1 MQQFHHPPS
10 TAQQTRHLYRANA
23 PAYRTRHNIG
33 NSALP
38 PLPPNHTLNSRS
50 HSLDGLL
57 ESDGCKSQNIA
68 GEGLNEKRISSS
80 SSKKLN
86 NKNEPMSL
94 QYRHRVD
101 SKENIRTT
109 KNRRSKSLD
118 DLLDED
124 EMLILVDDEARSMEN
139 IEASNESLSHVSPV
153 PSEKLC
159 ENEVITIDN
168 SILHESKNESIED
181 QDDSG
186 IHSDVGKLQSD
197 TSSLDDDAL
206 SNTVSITSSNA
217 SERKPTLL
225 NKYVRKVK
233 NLMKK

>member
-1 MQQFHHPPS
+1 M
-10 TAQQTRHLYRANA
+10 
-23 PAYRTRHNIG
+23 
-33 NSALP
+33 P

-68 GEGLNEKRISSS
+68 GEGLNEKHILSS
-80 SSKKLN
+80 KLN
-86 NKNEPMSL
+86 NNKKEPLSL
-94 QYRHRVD
+94 QYHKVD

-159 ENEVITIDN
+159 ENEVIIIDN
-168 SILHESKNESIED
+168 SILHESNNESIED
-181 QDDSG
+181 HDDSG
-186 IHSDVGKLQSD
+186 IHSDVKLHSD
-197 TSSLDDDAL
+197 TSSLDEDAL

-217 SERKPTLL
+217 SERKSGKAFL

>member
-10 TAQQTRHLYRANA
+10 TAQQTRLYRANA
-23 PAYRTRHNIG
+23 PSYRTRHNIG
-33 NSALP
+33 NSSLP
-38 PLPPNHTLNSRS
+38 PLPPNSLNSRS

-57 ESDGCKSQNIA
+57 ESDGSKSQNIA
-68 GEGLNEKRISSS
+68 GEGLNEKRNLSS

-94 QYRHRVD
+94 RYHNVD

-168 SILHESKNESIED
+168 SILHENKNESIED

-186 IHSDVGKLQSD
+186 IHSDVCKLQSD

-206 SNTVSITSSNA
+206 SNTVSITSSTA
-217 SERKPTLL
+217 SERKPSKTLL

>member
-10 TAQQTRHLYRANA
+10 ATQQARLYRANV
-23 PAYRTRHNIG
+23 PAYRTRHHNIG

-38 PLPPNHTLNSRS
+38 PLPPNHSLNSRS
-50 HSLDGLL
+50 HSLDML

-68 GEGLNEKRISSS
+68 GEGLNDKRILSSS
-80 SSKKLN
+80 KLN
-86 NKNEPMSL
+86 NKMEPMSL
-94 QYRHRVD
+94 QYRKVD

-118 DLLDED
+118 DLLDE
-124 EMLILVDDEARSMEN
+124 EMLILVDDDEARSMEN

-168 SILHESKNESIED
+168 SIIMHEGKNESIED

-186 IHSDVGKLQSD
+186 IHSDIKLQSD
-197 TSSLDDDAL
+197 TDEDAL

-217 SERKPTLL
+217 SERKSGKTFL

-233 NLMKK
+233 NLIKK